1 MSSCGLSDAI
11 DVRSGIPLVEDR
23 KIVGPVGRSDTIN
36 LRMKRRLLPL
46 RP

>member
-23 KIVGPVGRSDTIN
+23 EIVGPVGRSDAMR
-36 LRMKRRLLPL
+36 LRMRRRLLPL